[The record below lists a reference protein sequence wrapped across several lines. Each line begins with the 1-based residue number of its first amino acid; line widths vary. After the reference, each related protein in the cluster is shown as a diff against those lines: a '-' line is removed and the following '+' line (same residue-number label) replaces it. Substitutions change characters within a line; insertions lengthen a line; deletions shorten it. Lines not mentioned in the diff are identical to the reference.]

1 MRAVSCVTPRVAV
14 IIFALALAACQGGG
28 LSSPVSHANLATPTL
43 TPPDSA
49 GILVLAVSGAPSPA
63 ATDIA
68 QAMADALQQAD
79 VPASTSASNQRSFRL
94 TSTVTTLAAGDS
106 GDDIII
112 TWTLAD
118 ANGRRLG
125 GAQSN
130 TTASEASWRRGGD
143 DIARALANPAAPAL
157 AKLIQSDAP
166 LPQGNASPV
175 VALGSVSGAPGDGD
189 TALARAMGAA
199 LGRVHVDLADAG
211 GGKPDYTLSGTVE
224 VSPPDGK
231 NQKVKVSWALLR
243 PDGSEVGRVNQE
255 NAVPAGSLDRYWG
268 DIAYAVTNAAAPGVR
283 QLIEQAG
290 NAPSGAS

>member
-1 MRAVSCVTPRVAV
+1 MSRLRFACVLLV
-14 IIFALALAACQGGG
+14 LALAACQGGG
-28 LSSPVSHANLATPTL
+28 LSSPVSHANVVTPTL

-49 GILVLAVSGAPSPA
+49 GILVLPVSGAPSPA

-68 QAMADALQQAD
+68 QAMADALQQED

-94 TSTVTTLAAGDS
+94 SSTVTTLAAGDS
-106 GDDIII
+106 GDAIII
-112 TWTLAD
+112 SWTLND
-118 ANGRRLG
+118 ANGRKLG
-125 GAQSN
+125 GTESN
-130 TTASEASWRRGGD
+130 TTASEQSWRLGGD
-143 DIARALANPAAPAL
+143 DIARALANPAAPTL
-157 AKLIQSDAP
+157 AKLIESDAP

-175 VALGSVSGAPGDGD
+175 VALGDVSGAPGDGD

-199 LGRVHVDLADAG
+199 LGRVHVELADP

-224 VSPPDGK
+224 VSPPSGP
-231 NQKVKVSWALLR
+231 NQTVKLSWALLR

-255 NAVPAGSLDRYWG
+255 NAVPAGSLDRFWG

-290 NAPSGAS
+290 TAPGGAS